1 LHSYLKFKLPVGYN
15 QERLIRESADT
26 SYSTNEEQSITERFT
41 IFDTFDWR
49 LFNNSLALYARGSDL
64 VLHHLSENT
73 MIEGAHIRSQPV
85 FIWDFPD
92 SRLKELLAPI
102 IKVRALLKRAEI
114 VSHSTSYRVLNP
126 DQKTVARFDHEEFRL
141 KPDIVSAHLTLKQV
155 RGYPGYF
162 RTLVNQFNDMGFPTI
177 GEEDVY
183 LEILE
188 AVNQKP
194 GDYSTKLKIQL
205 NPNMRADDA
214 TKIVLRF
221 LLKIIKCNEEGIKA
235 DLDTEFLHDFR
246 VAIRRTRSALSQ
258 IKSVFPE
265 DTTVRFR
272 REFAAL
278 GKLSNSLRDLDVYL
292 LNERSYKA
300 MLPSALRADIEPLFD
315 HLRAKRSE
323 ALKGVVSNLNS
334 KQLLRTLRDWEA
346 FLNEPSKNSPSAL
359 NAAVP
364 IINLAQ
370 KRIYKK
376 YRNVVKLGRLILQ
389 NTRDDLLH
397 QLRIECKKLRY
408 LMEFFSSLF
417 PYPKISILISQ
428 FKNLQDNLGNL
439 QDVCVQDEYLQTIT
453 DELPITDAKS
463 KRTILAIGSLIGT
476 LSRKKQTARASF
488 FKIFTDFASASN
500 RELFRALFA
509 SEKSE
514 VVE

>member
-1 LHSYLKFKLPVGYN
+1 MDIGILPNVG
-15 QERLIRESADT
+15 QPIQRHGIS
-26 SYSTNEEQSITERFT
+26 
-41 IFDTFDWR
+41 
-49 LFNNSLALYARGSDL
+49 NN
-64 VLHHLSENT
+64 
-73 MIEGAHIRSQPV
+73 
-85 FIWDFPD
+85 W
-92 SRLKELLAPI
+92 
-102 IKVRALLKRAEI
+102 
-114 VSHSTSYRVLNP
+114 
-126 DQKTVARFDHEEFRL
+126 
-141 KPDIVSAHLTLKQV
+141 
-155 RGYPGYF
+155 
-162 RTLVNQFNDMGFPTI
+162 
-177 GEEDVY
+177 EEDVY

-315 HLRAKRSE
+315 YLRAKRSE
-323 ALKGVVSNLNS
+323 ALNGVVSNLNS

-359 NAAVP
+359 NAVVP
-364 IINLAQ
+364 NNKSCAEKNLQ
-370 KRIYKK
+370 EIPECRET
-376 YRNVVKLGRLILQ
+376 RTPHSLQ

-408 LMEFFSSLF
+408 LMEVLFQSISL
-417 PYPKISILISQ
+417 
-428 FKNLQDNLGNL
+428 
-439 QDVCVQDEYLQTIT
+439 
-453 DELPITDAKS
+453 S
-463 KRTILAIGSLIGT
+463 KKLV
-476 LSRKKQTARASF
+476 F
-488 FKIFTDFASASN
+488 
-500 RELFRALFA
+500 
-509 SEKSE
+509 
-514 VVE
+514 